1 MMKNKPVITSR
12 GRYQLKYRG
21 TECLNCGHPLDLS
34 DKYCPNCSQANSTKK
49 LTIKDYFDEFF
60 SNMLSYD
67 SKLLK
72 TLSALLIRPGKITRD
87 YVDGK
92 RMSYT
97 NPFRFLL
104 SLAIIYFLIQNFSGN
119 FSELDK
125 YGVDKQASP
134 IDFQGP
140 FGIELDVGDENREEA
155 IKVLDSIGIS
165 EQLDRVV
172 DYRDSLIMEN
182 PQAHFASL
190 DSLDFSDRFYTKA
203 EFFNTLIRKDGVYTL
218 KDAIGKYQVPE
229 SFENKMSF
237 GAAAGFVRASRQ
249 PGSFISSLISK
260 LPFAVFFFLPVFTLF
275 IGLVYIRKKYTYTD
289 HLVFSFHNTSL
300 LFILLIISYLIDSI
314 FDVSSNWIFITVFS
328 IYLLKAMRKF
338 YQQGAFKTIVKYL
351 FLNAIFFIL
360 AMFGVVFLLAGNIFT
375 Y

>member
-1 MMKNKPVITSR
+1 MKNKPVITSR